1 MINIVTADMANFI
14 KSQINLVN
22 VHPKGR
28 RFTLDDKIM
37 GLVLQKQ
44 SAKSYKTFSK
54 MFTMPSRKTLST
66 PLARIPIGPGIHSI
80 IFENLKLYA
89 DKLQS
94 TDKLCVLLFDEM
106 SLQPYLICNRYSKEF
121 EGFEDLGNRR
131 TNIIADHGQVFML
144 KGVDKHWKQPIAYNF
159 CKSSTK
165 TIDLVKNLKNIVI
178 ECFNAG
184 LHIVSSYN

>member
-80 IFENLKLYA
+80 IFENLKLCRQTA
-89 DKLQS
+89 
-94 TDKLCVLLFDEM
+94 
-106 SLQPYLICNRYSKEF
+106 IN
-121 EGFEDLGNRR
+121 
-131 TNIIADHGQVFML
+131 
-144 KGVDKHWKQPIAYNF
+144 
-159 CKSSTK
+159 
-165 TIDLVKNLKNIVI
+165 
-178 ECFNAG
+178 
-184 LHIVSSYN
+184 